1 MGVVSLARGKFILV
15 LSTTLTGVLCSFD
28 CGVLNTFPG
37 KSTNGL
43 TPFIS
48 GVLKRRELAKG
59 ENIPLSK
66 SEIAQLSEFD
76 VGDVVIQVET
86 GAISDV
92 AITAELEQA
101 LEDDDDGGATV
112 LVDVAVAVLELDGVV
127 RLAV

>member
-66 SEIAQLSEFD
+66 SEIVQLSEFD
-76 VGDVVIQVET
+76 VGVVVIQVET
-86 GAISDV
+86 GAISV
-92 AITAELEQA
+92 AIRAELELA
-101 LEDDDDGGATV
+101 LEENDDDGGATV